1 MIFDRAAASGPSFLP
16 AAVGALLL
24 SPFAAGAAEP
34 VASSPG
40 GPPTAAM
47 EAVGETAGE
56 DDDFTDYLV
65 RRQVI
70 LGGGAIFAPEYEGSD
85 KFKLTPV
92 PLISFS
98 FNESI
103 IVDPRGLEFTVFS
116 RDALSFR
123 LSAHYDGGRDEDD
136 SDILEGLGDID
147 GGVLLGGTMAYQ
159 LGQVELYGT
168 LEQTIGEGGLQAVA
182 GAVVTQRRGDFLL
195 SAGASATWANGDYM
209 STYFGVTPAQSDRS
223 GLAPHDADAGLKRV
237 DAEVFAT
244 YLMTRHW
251 ALRTQLGLGYLVGDA
266 GDSPIVQDR
275 LQPNAM
281 MILGYRF

>member
-1 MIFDRAAASGPSFLP
+1 MIFRSGSSASLSFLP
-16 AAVGALLL
+16 AALASLLPW
-24 SPFAAGAAEP
+24 PFAAGAAEP
-34 VASSPG
+34 VA
-40 GPPTAAM
+40 PPTGAPRV
-47 EAVGETAGE
+47 AVPEEE
-56 DDDFTDYLV
+56 DGFTDYLV

-70 LGGGAIFAPEYEGSD
+70 LGGGVIFAPEYEGSD

-116 RDALSFR
+116 RDNLSFR

-136 SDILEGLGDID
+136 SDDLEGMGDID
-147 GGVLLGGTMAYQ
+147 GGILLGGTMAYQ
-159 LGQVELYGT
+159 LGMVELYGT
-168 LEQTIGEGGLQAVA
+168 LEQTIGEGDGLQAVA
-182 GAVVTQRRGDFLL
+182 GAVVTQRRGAFLL
-195 SAGASATWANGDYM
+195 SAGASATWANGEYM
-209 STYFGVTPAQSDRS
+209 NTYFGVTPAQSERS
-223 GLAPHDADAGLKRV
+223 GLARHDAGAGLKRV

-244 YLMTRHW
+244 YLMTEHW
-251 ALRTQLGLGYLVGDA
+251 ALRSQLGLGYLVGDA

-281 MILGYRF
+281 MILAYRF